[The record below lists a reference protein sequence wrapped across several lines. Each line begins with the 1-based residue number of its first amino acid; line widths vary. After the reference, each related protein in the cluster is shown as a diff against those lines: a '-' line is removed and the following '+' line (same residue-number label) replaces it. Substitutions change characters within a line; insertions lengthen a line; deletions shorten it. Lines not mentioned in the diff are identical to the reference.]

1 MKVHLFGATSS
12 PGCASYGFK
21 YIANEEKVA
30 YPSAARF
37 ITHDFYVDD
46 GLATVESAE
55 QAKDLIR
62 GAREICKK
70 GSLRLHKFI
79 ANDREV
85 LESVPESERAMDII
99 LGLPSEELPIQ
110 RVLGIQWSVGLD
122 CFGFSIVLKDQPLT
136 RRGVLATVA
145 SVYDP
150 LGFLAPLDLRAKKI
164 LQ

>member
-12 PGCASYGFK
+12 PGCASYGLK
-21 YIANEEKVA
+21 YIASQEKEA

-46 GLATVESAE
+46 GLASVESAE
-55 QAKDLIR
+55 QTKHLIR

-85 LESVPESERAMDII
+85 LESAPESERAMDII
-99 LGLPSEELPIQ
+99 LNLPSEELPIEG
-110 RVLGIQWSVGLD
+110 VLGIQWSVGLD
-122 CFGFSIVLKDQPLT
+122 CFGFSTVLKGQPLT

-150 LGFLAPLDLRAKKI
+150 LGFLVPLVL
-164 LQ
+164 